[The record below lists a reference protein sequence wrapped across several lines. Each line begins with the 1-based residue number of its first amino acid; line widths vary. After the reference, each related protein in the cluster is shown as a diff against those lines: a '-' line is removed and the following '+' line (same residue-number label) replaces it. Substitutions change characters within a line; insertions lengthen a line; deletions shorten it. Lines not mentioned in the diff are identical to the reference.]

1 MKLKFLFLSI
11 CLSIPFLSF
20 AQEDTIQ
27 LRDELNF
34 IFHLGEN
41 KQIDDLEF
49 YSNQILNDTTFY
61 SQDFRDSVAFASGT
75 LFADFK
81 NTIKARHYFDLVSIH
96 SVFKIPSAYTSGLME
111 MDEHKYDLAY
121 QKIYDA
127 PEAESGILYE
137 LRIFELAGLSL
148 LKNDYEQFDLLAT
161 GFFPEDSTIHTELKY
176 LADYSYLLQNMKKKS
191 GFVAGALSAIIPG
204 LGKVY
209 TGLPG
214 QALASFLKV
223 VPLGI
228 ITAENYLHGGFKN
241 VQFYIFGS
249 LFSLFYIG
257 GIWGSSISAQI
268 VYQEKV
274 DEIQH
279 NIRVG
284 LHVPV
289 DRIFH

>member
-1 MKLKFLFLSI
+1 MKLKLLFLWML
-11 CLSIPFLSF
+11 LSFPFLSF
-20 AQEDTIQ
+20 AQEDTIP

-49 YSNQILNDTTFY
+49 YSNQILNDTLTY

-75 LFADFK
+75 LFNDFK
-81 NTIKARHYFDLVSIH
+81 KSITARNYFDQVSIR
-96 SVFKIPSAYTSGLME
+96 SVFKIPSAYSSGLME
-111 MDEHKYDLAY
+111 MDEHKYDVAY

-127 PEAESGILYE
+127 PEAESGILSE
-137 LRIFELAGLSL
+137 LRIFELAGLSIL
-148 LKNDYEQFDLLAT
+148 RKDYNEFYVLTA
-161 GFFPEDSTIHTELKY
+161 GFMPEDSTIQTELTY
-176 LADYSYLLQNMKKKS
+176 LNNYASILQNMKKKS
-191 GFVAGALSAIIPG
+191 GFVAGALSALIPG

-228 ITAENYLHGGFKN
+228 ITVENYRNGGFKN
-241 VQFYIFGS
+241 AQFYIFGS

-274 DEIQH
+274 DEIHH
-279 NIRVG
+279 NIMVG

>member
-1 MKLKFLFLSI
+1 MKLKILFLLM
-11 CLSIPFLSF
+11 CCMLPFVSY
-20 AQEDTIQ
+20 AQEENIP
-27 LRDELNF
+27 LRDELDF
-34 IFHLGEN
+34 IFHLGEI
-41 KQIDDLEF
+41 KQLDNLEY
-49 YSNQILNDTTFY
+49 YSNQLLNDSLQYT
-61 SQDFRDSVAFASGT
+61 QDFRDSVAFASGT
-75 LFADFK
+75 LFHDFK
-81 NTIKARHYFDLVSIH
+81 IKIKAKHYYDLVSME
-96 SVFKIPSAYTSGLME
+96 SVFKIPAAYTSGLME
-111 MDEHKYDLAY
+111 MDEHKFDKAY
-121 QKIYDA
+121 QKIFDA

-148 LKNDYEQFDLLAT
+148 LQKDYEQFDLLAT
-161 GFFPEDSTIHTELKY
+161 GFFPEDSTIQAELKY
-176 LADYSYLLQNMKKKS
+176 LSDYSYLLQNMKKKS

-228 ITAENYLHGGFKN
+228 MTVENYRNGGFKN
-241 VQFYIFGS
+241 AQFYIFGS

-274 DEIQH
+274 DEIHH
-279 NIRVG
+279 NIMVG

>member
-1 MKLKFLFLSI
+1 MKLRFLFLWMLCI
-11 CLSIPFLSF
+11 IPFTSS
-20 AQEDTIQ
+20 AQLDTIQ
-27 LRDELNF
+27 FRDELNF
-34 IFHLGEN
+34 LFFLGEN
-41 KQIDDLEF
+41 KLVDDVEY
-49 YSNQILNDTTFY
+49 YSNRILADTITY
-61 SQDFRDSVAFASGT
+61 SQEFRDSVAFASGT
-75 LFADFK
+75 LFKDFK
-81 NTIKARHYFDLVSIH
+81 LQLKSRHYLDLVSMNSI
-96 SVFKIPSAYTSGLME
+96 FKIPAAYTSGLME
-111 MDEHKYDLAY
+111 MDEHKYAEAY
-121 QKIYDA
+121 QKIYNA

-161 GFFPEDSTIHTELKY
+161 GFFPEDSTINTELKY
-176 LADYSYLLQNMKKKS
+176 LSDYNYILQNMKKKS

-214 QALASFLKV
+214 QAIASFLKV

-228 ITAENYLHGGFKN
+228 IAAENYRHGGFKN
-241 VQFYIFGS
+241 AQFYIFGS

-257 GIWGSSISAQI
+257 GIWGSSISAKI

-274 DEIQH
+274 DEIHH
-279 NIRVG
+279 NIMVG

>member
-1 MKLKFLFLSI
+1 MS
-11 CLSIPFLSF
+11 S
-20 AQEDTIQ
+20 AQEDSIR
-27 LRDELNF
+27 LSEELNF
-34 IFHLGEN
+34 LFYLREN
-41 KQIDDLEF
+41 KQVDDVEF
-49 YSNQILNDTTFY
+49 YSNRILEDTASY
-61 SQDFRDSVAFASGT
+61 SQEFRDSVAFASGT
-75 LFADFK
+75 FFKDFK
-81 NTIKARHYFDLVSIH
+81 LQLKSRHYFDLVSMNSI
-96 SVFKIPSAYTSGLME
+96 FKIPAAYTSGMME
-111 MDEHKYDLAY
+111 MDEHNYEAAY
-121 QKIYDA
+121 QKIFNA

-148 LKNDYEQFDLLAT
+148 LKKDHEQFDLLAT
-161 GFFPEDSTIHTELKY
+161 GFFPEDSTINVELKY
-176 LADYSYLLQNMKKKS
+176 LSDYNYILQNMKKKS

-223 VPLGI
+223 VPLGV
-228 ITAENYLHGGFKN
+228 ITAENFRNGGFKN
-241 VQFYIFGS
+241 AQFYIFGS

-257 GIWGSSISAQI
+257 GIWGSSISAKI

-274 DEIQH
+274 DEIHH
-279 NIRVG
+279 NIMVG

>member
-1 MKLKFLFLSI
+1 MF
-11 CLSIPFLSF
+11 PFLSF
-20 AQEDTIQ
+20 AQEDSIQ
-27 LRDELNF
+27 LSDELNF
-34 IFHLGEN
+34 LFHLGEN
-41 KQIDDLEF
+41 KQIDNLEF
-49 YSNQILNDTTFY
+49 YSNLILDDTITY
-61 SQDFRDSVAFASGT
+61 AQNFRDSIAFASGT
-75 LFADFK
+75 FFKDFK
-81 NTIKARHYFDLVSIH
+81 LQLKARHYFDLVSMSSI
-96 SVFKIPSAYTSGLME
+96 FKIPAAYKSGMME
-111 MDEHKYDLAY
+111 MDEHKFEAAY

-148 LKNDYEQFDLLAT
+148 LKKDYEQFDQLAT
-161 GFFPEDSTIHTELKY
+161 GFFPEDSTINTELKY
-176 LADYSYLLQNMKKKS
+176 LTDYSYLLQNMKKKS
-191 GFVAGALSAIIPG
+191 GFVAGTLSAIIPG

-228 ITAENYLHGGFKN
+228 ITAENYRNGGFKN
-241 VQFYIFGS
+241 AQFYIFGS

-257 GIWGSSISAQI
+257 GIWGSSISAKI

-274 DEIQH
+274 DEIHH
-279 NIRVG
+279 NIMVG

>member
-1 MKLKFLFLSI
+1 MKLRFLFLWLI
-11 CLSIPFLSF
+11 CMFPFLGS
-20 AQEDTIQ
+20 AQDDGIR
-27 LRDELNF
+27 LSDELNF
-34 IFHLGEN
+34 LFYLGDN
-41 KQIDDLEF
+41 KQIDDIAF
-49 YSNQILNDTTFY
+49 YSNRILEDTVSY

-75 LFADFK
+75 FFKDFK
-81 NTIKARHYFDLVSIH
+81 LQLKARHYFDLVSMSSI
-96 SVFKIPSAYTSGLME
+96 FKIPAAYTSGLME
-111 MDEHKYDLAY
+111 MDEHKYEVAY
-121 QKIYDA
+121 KKIYEA

-148 LKNDYEQFDLLAT
+148 LKSDHEQFELLAT
-161 GFFPEDSTIHTELKY
+161 GFFPEDSTINAELKY
-176 LADYSYLLQNMKKKS
+176 LNDYNHILQNMKKKS
-191 GFVAGALSAIIPG
+191 GFLAGALSAIIPG

-228 ITAENYLHGGFKN
+228 ITAENFRNGGFKN
-241 VQFYIFGS
+241 AQFYIFGS

-257 GIWGSSISAQI
+257 GIWGSSISAKI

-274 DEIQH
+274 DEIHH
-279 NIRVG
+279 NIMVG

>member
-1 MKLKFLFLSI
+1 MKLKYLFLSI
-11 CLSIPFLSF
+11 GFLIPFMCL
-20 AQEDTIQ
+20 AQEDSVP

-34 IFHLGEN
+34 IFHLGDN
-41 KQIDDLEF
+41 KQIDDLES

-75 LFADFK
+75 LFKDFK
-81 NTIKARHYFDLVSIH
+81 LQLKARYYFDLVSMR
-96 SVFKIPSAYTSGLME
+96 SVFKIPAAYTSGLME
-111 MDEHKYDLAY
+111 MDEHHYDKAY
-121 QKIYDA
+121 QKIFDA

-148 LKNDYEQFDLLAT
+148 LKKDYGQYDLLAT
-161 GFFPEDSTIHTELKY
+161 GFFPEDSTIHVELKY
-176 LADYSYLLQNMKKKS
+176 LSDYNYILQNMKKKS

-204 LGKVY
+204 LGKLY

-228 ITAENYLHGGFKN
+228 ITAENFRNGEFKN
-241 VQFYIFGS
+241 AQFYIFGS

-257 GIWGSSISAQI
+257 GIWGSSISAKI

-274 DEIQH
+274 DEIHH